1 MKLILGFVGHI
12 GSGKGAA
19 CKYLQEKHDI
29 GYYRYSTMLRDMLT
43 RLYLP
48 QDRDHMIHTSEMIRR
63 EFGEN
68 IIGHVMKEDVMRDT
82 HEIVCIDGIRR
93 LEDLFEHPNLVL
105 VFINSD
111 ERVRFER
118 LAARAENTDDTK
130 KTFEEFLADE
140 KRSTEL
146 TIDTVA
152 ARATET
158 IYNNGTIEEFQAAL
172 DALITKHAN

>member
-1 MKLILGFVGHI
+1 MKIIFGFVGHI
-12 GSGKGAA
+12 GCGKGAA
-19 CKYLQEKHDI
+19 CKYLQEKYGV
-29 GYYRYSTMLRDMLT
+29 GYYRYSTMLRDILT
-43 RLYLP
+43 RLHLP

-68 IIGHVMKEDVMRDT
+68 VIGHVMKADVMNDE

-93 LEDLFEHPNLVL
+93 EEDLFEHPNLIL
-105 VFINSD
+105 VYIESD

-118 LAARAENTDDTK
+118 LAARAENADDTK

-152 ARATET
+152 ARATE
-158 IYNNGTIEEFQAAL
+158 IVQNNGTIEEYQTAL
-172 DALITKHAN
+172 DALVAKYAR